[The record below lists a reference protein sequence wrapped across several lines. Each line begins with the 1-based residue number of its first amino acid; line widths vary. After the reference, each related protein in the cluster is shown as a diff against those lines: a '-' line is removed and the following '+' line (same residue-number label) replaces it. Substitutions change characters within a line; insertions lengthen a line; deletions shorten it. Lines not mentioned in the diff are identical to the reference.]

1 MNIPG
6 FMLLIQKLKVMK
18 TAIMKQEIL
27 LMITPFSKKELCEKD
42 ARNSIHHQSHAAQ
55 LEEACWNGL
64 LDELLGNIIEKTSFG
79 KRLCIWHI
87 QQGKSFIEI
96 ELCNA
101 PQSTEKHL
109 SVDPY
114 IFLPIMLQS

>member
-1 MNIPG
+1 
-6 FMLLIQKLKVMK
+6 MK
-18 TAIMKQEIL
+18 TAIIKQEIL
-27 LMITPFSKKELCEKD
+27 LMIKAFSKKELCARD
-42 ARNSIHHQSHAAQ
+42 ASKSFHHQSCAEQ

-64 LDELLGNIIEKTSFG
+64 LDELLSGIIEKAPAE
-79 KRLCIWHI
+79 KRPCIWRV

-101 PQSTEKHL
+101 PEATDKCL

-114 IFLPIMLQS
+114 IFLPIMLQN